1 MCSEQFRTSPLENA
15 RARNVNDLQTRPFRV
30 IKWRGRLSPFA
41 CFRLRASTRTRRAR
55 FEAPSRLARMLYAV
69 CEFSMFFLSLSW
81 FGHTQASKSVTP
93 RGGEPEGPRAR
104 KRSRIC
110 IIGRALGRN
119 RALARSSRPG
129 GSRATPWRRAREI
142 DARKRP
148 DREKTLEGVL
158 QIATGKSER
167 AQSAREIIMVGPTQA
182 IKSTRRES
190 RDVRSVTRRPS
201 EVTFERRR
209 IRRPKIE
216 PLVSESA
223 APCAAVPLAC

>member
-1 MCSEQFRTSPLENA
+1 MSSSARRLSET
-15 RARNVNDLQTRPFRV
+15 RARETRGKCYPSIFFF
-30 IKWRGRLSPFA
+30 IKWRGCLEPFA

-69 CEFSMFFLSLSW
+69 CEFSIFFLSLSW

-158 QIATGKSER
+158 SSRLARARPGHRAHVRPHAKS
-167 AQSAREIIMVGPTQA
+167 
-182 IKSTRRES
+182 
-190 RDVRSVTRRPS
+190 RPS
-201 EVTFERRR
+201 GSLH
-209 IRRPKIE
+209 ILLI
-216 PLVSESA
+216 
-223 APCAAVPLAC
+223 